1 MDPEIVS
8 FCCNYVEQLIKK
20 NKEDKEIN
28 KLNLVT
34 TILIQAWDL
43 KTEQDMDVIIKSIKF
58 CVNNNQVKKIKKSK
72 IYKKYIKDW
81 IIKKLSWMPFNY
93 VDIYLS
99 PLPNMPSTQLL
110 MLIVNKLHF
119 PNHIAILIVCFLAI
133 G

>member
-1 MDPEIVS
+1 MAELLEFKNTIKAHIKQQTIIETVVQKIGQIPDYNTKLRLDPEIVS

-81 IIKKLSWMPFNY
+81 IIKKLS
-93 VDIYLS
+93 
-99 PLPNMPSTQLL
+99 
-110 MLIVNKLHF
+110 
-119 PNHIAILIVCFLAI
+119 
-133 G
+133 

>member
-1 MDPEIVS
+1 MAELIEFKNTVKAHIKQTSIIETVVKKIGEIPDYNTKLRLDPEIVS

-81 IIKKLSWMPFNY
+81 IIKKLS
-93 VDIYLS
+93 
-99 PLPNMPSTQLL
+99 
-110 MLIVNKLHF
+110 
-119 PNHIAILIVCFLAI
+119 
-133 G
+133 

>member
-1 MDPEIVS
+1 MAELIEFQNTIKAHIKQTSIIETVVKKLSEIPDYNTKLRLDPEIVS

-72 IYKKYIKDW
+72 IYGKYIKDW
-81 IIKKLSWMPFNY
+81 IIKKLS
-93 VDIYLS
+93 
-99 PLPNMPSTQLL
+99 
-110 MLIVNKLHF
+110 
-119 PNHIAILIVCFLAI
+119 
-133 G
+133 

>member
-1 MDPEIVS
+1 MAELIEFQNTIKAHIEQQTIIETVVKKIGEIPDYNTKLRLDPEIVS

-81 IIKKLSWMPFNY
+81 IIKKLS
-93 VDIYLS
+93 
-99 PLPNMPSTQLL
+99 
-110 MLIVNKLHF
+110 
-119 PNHIAILIVCFLAI
+119 
-133 G
+133 

>member
-1 MDPEIVS
+1 MAELIEFQNTVKAHIKQASIIETVVKKISEIPDYNTKLRLDPEIVS
-8 FCCNYVEQLIKK
+8 FCCNYCEQLVKK

-81 IIKKLSWMPFNY
+81 IIKKLS
-93 VDIYLS
+93 
-99 PLPNMPSTQLL
+99 
-110 MLIVNKLHF
+110 
-119 PNHIAILIVCFLAI
+119 
-133 G
+133 

>member
-1 MDPEIVS
+1 MAELIEFQNTVKAHIKQTSIIETVVKKLSEIPDYNTKLRLDPEIVS

-72 IYKKYIKDW
+72 IYGKYIKDW
-81 IIKKLSWMPFNY
+81 IIKKLS
-93 VDIYLS
+93 
-99 PLPNMPSTQLL
+99 
-110 MLIVNKLHF
+110 
-119 PNHIAILIVCFLAI
+119 
-133 G
+133 